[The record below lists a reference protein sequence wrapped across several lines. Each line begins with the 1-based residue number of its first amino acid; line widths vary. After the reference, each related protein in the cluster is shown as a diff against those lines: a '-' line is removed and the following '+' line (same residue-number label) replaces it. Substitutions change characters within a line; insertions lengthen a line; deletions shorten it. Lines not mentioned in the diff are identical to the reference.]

1 MGVMV
6 SPALQVHLDHQ
17 EHASNVPVAVEPK
30 HQLTL
35 QEIPTNLESK
45 IHLNHPLVM
54 VSILAILVEIPHNH
68 SRHAHLP
75 PVHPTAIGLRM
86 SAHQNLAQD
95 QK

>member
-35 QEIPTNLESK
+35 QEVRDIKETVN
-45 IHLNHPLVM
+45 M
-54 VSILAILVEIPHNH
+54 VKLL
-68 SRHAHLP
+68 
-75 PVHPTAIGLRM
+75 
-86 SAHQNLAQD
+86 
-95 QK
+95 